1 MATIGLLGNLWYIA
15 GESRLQQCP
24 CEPVY
29 NPPLDVVLAVSSPT
43 MSDRQAATIF
53 LQGLGYAG
61 GACVAVDGTPDII
74 GAGISA
80 FYLDP
85 NTPCIK
91 ACPNGQ
97 CNK

>member
-1 MATIGLLGNLWYIA
+1 MPTVGLLGRLQYIS

-29 NPPLDVVLAVSSPT
+29 RPPLDVVLAVSSPT

-61 GACVAVDGTPDII
+61 GACVAVDGAPATI

-85 NTPCIK
+85 KTQCIR
-91 ACPNGQ
+91 ACPNGH
-97 CNK
+97 CNA